1 MAQAPLQPNFIQ
13 FPGNVI
19 AEPPCRMLNA
29 NQYGFFVKGC
39 SEKIQTYI
47 DTTLNAVKS
56 DEFRFKALSAYTL
69 LTFTDI
75 ENIASKVPPFSE
87 QGWMQE
93 TDIIFWLPVAKMVNK
108 RGKEKVD
115 HIYWY
120 PAFITVNNIYAL
132 INGRETWGYN
142 KYLCDYKMPNIG
154 ELPQFFELSLD
165 AFQPFSPNTKMAK
178 HKLLEVNLVEQGGE
192 HPVSDFVELVKEAF
206 EILKSDTDFFDL
218 DLNAIKQL
226 LDGFVN
232 PQMDQILFKQLP
244 NGDGSKAVYQGVV
257 HSPSII
263 KKVHSAKIYKH
274 EFDVTVYQ
282 LDTFPLGEMFGI
294 YPGTHRALLPFN
306 VVMDFDQEK
315 ACEIIATKG
324 L

>member
-1 MAQAPLQPNFIQ
+1 MAHDTHLPNFVQ

-19 AEPPCRMLNA
+19 AQPPCRMLNA

-39 SEKIQTYI
+39 ISKIQAYI
-47 DTTLNAVKS
+47 DKTLNVVKS

-75 ENIASKVPPFSE
+75 ENIASKVPEFRQ

-93 TDIIFWLPVAKMVNK
+93 TDIIFWLPIAKMVTK

-142 KYLCDYKMPNIG
+142 KYLCDYKMPEQG
-154 ELPQFFELSLD
+154 ELPNYFELSID
-165 AFQPFSPNTKMAK
+165 AFQPFSPSTKMAK

-192 HPVSDFVELVKEAF
+192 HPVADFVELVKEAF

-244 NGDGSKAVYQGVV
+244 NGDGTKAVYQGVV

-263 KKVHSAKIYKH
+263 EKVHSAKIYKH

-282 LDTFPLGEMFGI
+282 LDTFPLAEMFGI
-294 YPGTHRALLPFN
+294 EPGVHRALLPFN

-315 ACEIIATKG
+315 AFEIISTKG